1 MLSKTGK
8 FRRESQGNHPAALC
22 IYKDRFGFYF
32 VA

>member
-22 IYKDRFGFYF
+22 IYEDRSEFYF
-32 VA
+32 AA